1 MLLALS
7 AGFVD
12 TIGFVALFGLFTA
25 HVTGN
30 FVLIGASLVAPHKGI
45 IAKLAALPTFALVVA
60 ATTLYAEARERAGK
74 SALHGVLI
82 GQIVLLA
89 GFAAIG
95 VAASPVTDT
104 DAPLAVISGLLGVAA
119 MAMQNAAARLLMS
132 DLPATTVMTGSV
144 TQFSIDATRLL
155 RGTTAA
161 DAPVIRKRLS
171 SFATTV
177 GSFAV
182 GALMGALLYSLMSF
196 PALAVP
202 MVALAA
208 VVMLTGKQ
216 SPDRSS

>member
-1 MLLALS
+1 MLLALT

-45 IAKLAALPTFALVVA
+45 IAKLAALPTFVLVVA
-60 ATTLYAEARERAGK
+60 ATTVYAGARERAGK
-74 SALHGVLI
+74 SALHG
-82 GQIVLLA
+82 
-89 GFAAIG
+89 FAAIG
-95 VAASPVTDT
+95 IAASPVTDT
-104 DAPLAVISGLLGVAA
+104 DTPLAVISGLLGVAA

-155 RGTTAA
+155 HGAA
-161 DAPVIRKRLS
+161 ASDAPVVRKRLS
-171 SFATTV
+171 SYAMTV

-182 GALMGALLYSLMSF
+182 GALMGALLYSFMSF
-196 PALAVP
+196 PALLVP

-208 VVMLTGKQ
+208 VMMLTGEQ
-216 SPDRSS
+216 RLGPSP